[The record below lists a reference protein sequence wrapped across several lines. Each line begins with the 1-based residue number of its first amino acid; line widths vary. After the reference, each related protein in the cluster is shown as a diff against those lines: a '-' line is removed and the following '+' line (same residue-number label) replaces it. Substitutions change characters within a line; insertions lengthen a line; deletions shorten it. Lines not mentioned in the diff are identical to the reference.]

1 MGKTVYFE
9 KPDMTQQI
17 SKNEDTEKTNKHV
30 FFWHLFGMGNI
41 STLAVG

>member
-17 SKNEDTEKTNKHV
+17 SKNEDTEKTNKHM
-30 FFWHLFGMGNI
+30 FFFGI
-41 STLAVG
+41 SLGWEIFLLWR